1 VVLDQAELADSFAL
15 LDDRGTEL
23 EMTEMLHR
31 DAQSWAFSMDTRT
44 RIVDGRSSVVRAPE
58 TARALVLFKGE
69 AEVLRLPLQLDPEQ
83 PTVIRR

>member
-1 VVLDQAELADSFAL
+1 VVLDEAGLADGVGQPRERAR
-15 LDDRGTEL
+15 DDRD
-23 EMTEMLHR
+23 LHL
-31 DAQSWAFSMDTRT
+31 DAHSAAFSMDRRT
-44 RIVDGRSSVVRAPE
+44 GSVDGHSSVVRAPE